1 MRHAGDKIAAVHLR
15 APSVDKGV
23 SSFIWALVFFLILW
37 LGGRAVGVSSGT
49 AFVLSAVAAF
59 GIFFYIRLLS
69 DRRPG

>member
-1 MRHAGDKIAAVHLR
+1 VHLR

-23 SSFIWALVFFLILW
+23 SSFIWALIFFLILW

-69 DRRPG
+69 EERPR